1 VVVPLEATTLPRFNG
16 HANPY
21 RNQPAHSDSLES
33 ADSHTS
39 TQASVVPASPTT
51 LPTAN
56 RHADSHCDTLAH
68 PNGDAHV
75 DGDCVPYARSA
86 DGDGNAHANA
96 DAYADGHR
104 VPYARSADGDTLAH
118 PNGDAHA
125 RSYRHADTCPDGY
138 ANPDTSSHSHGDCD
152 RDRYHCLR
160 RQCFS
165 EPL

>member
-68 PNGDAHV
+68 PNGDAH
-75 DGDCVPYARSA
+75 
-86 DGDGNAHANA
+86 
-96 DAYADGHR
+96 
-104 VPYARSADGDTLAH
+104 
-118 PNGDAHA
+118 A